1 MRSQLSRLAGLIA
14 SFTALLDAGCVVGP
28 KYAPPQ
34 PPSSASLVAANAPAS
49 ATPLSRVEDTPADL
63 AAWWHGFNDPEL
75 DALVS
80 RALAGN
86 LDRQSAAS
94 RVRQAEAQALAVR
107 AELLPTLNGMAAI
120 NRTQISQNAGL
131 SQISPVIG
139 GGSGGN
145 IATAGLPA
153 LEFDSYTLGLSASWQ
168 PDLFGG
174 ARSALRAARLRQ
186 TAEVWSARDTDVAV
200 VSQVAQAYLALRAD
214 QAHLAVVRDNDKNQA
229 DLLNLIDARARGG
242 LVNEVDTVEQRGQLE
257 STRAQVAPLE
267 ADALVRIHQLGLL
280 LGLAPDALAD
290 ELAAKDNPIDALPP
304 ANPVVPVG
312 LPSDLLRRRPDV
324 RQAERALAASVAD
337 VDQATAALYP
347 QLQLTGSY
355 DLISTA
361 LKTLLDA
368 ASRDYVIG
376 AAFAQPLFDGGKLR
390 ARKHETEEQAVQAAI
405 AYRKAALVAFQQ
417 TADALAAYAADQR
430 RLVALRAAFA
440 DEARSTE
447 LNRAQY
453 LGGISDLQ
461 GTLRAEAVA
470 FQDQDALIQ
479 TLGQL
484 SQDLVILY
492 RALGGG
498 WSGSDDR
505 SNHTLSLKTE

>member
-1 MRSQLSRLAGLIA
+1 MRSQLSRLAWLIA
-14 SFTALLDAGCVVGP
+14 SVTTLLVGCVVGP
-28 KYAPPQ
+28 QYAPAQ
-34 PPSSASLVAANAPAS
+34 PPSSASLAAANAPAS
-49 ATPLSRVEDTPADL
+49 ATPLSRVEETPADL
-63 AAWWHGFNDPEL
+63 VVWWQGFRDPEL

-86 LDRQSAAS
+86 LDRQIAAS
-94 RVRQAEAQALAVR
+94 RMRQATAQALAVR
-107 AELLPTLNGMAAI
+107 ADLLPTLNGSASI

-131 SQISPVIG
+131 SHISSLIG

-145 IATAGLPA
+145 IAAAGLPA
-153 LEFDSYTLGLSASWQ
+153 LEFDSYTLGLSANWQ

-174 ARSALRAARLRQ
+174 GGSALRAARLRQ

-214 QAHLAVVRDNDKNQA
+214 QARLAVVRDNEKDQA

-242 LVNEVDTVEQRGQLE
+242 LVNDVDTVEQRGQLE

-267 ADALVRIHQLGLL
+267 ADVLVRIHQLGLL

-290 ELAAKDNPIDALPP
+290 ELAAKDNPIDAFPP
-304 ANPVVPVG
+304 ADPVVPVG

-324 RQAERALAASVAD
+324 RQAERALAASIAD

-355 DLISTA
+355 GLVSTA
-361 LKTLLDA
+361 LRTLLDA
-368 ASRDYVIG
+368 ASRDYLIG
-376 AAFAQPLFDGGKLR
+376 AAFAQPLFDAGKLR
-390 ARKHETEEQAVQAAI
+390 ARKRASEEQAVQAAI
-405 AYRKAALVAFQQ
+405 TYRKVALVAFQQ

-440 DEARSTE
+440 DEALSTE

-453 LGGISDLQ
+453 LGGVSDLQ

-470 FQDQDALIQ
+470 FQGQDALIQ
-479 TLGQL
+479 TQGQL
-484 SQDLVILY
+484 SQDLVTLY

-498 WSGSDDR
+498 WSGSKDP
-505 SNHTLSLKTE
+505 SNHTLSLNTE